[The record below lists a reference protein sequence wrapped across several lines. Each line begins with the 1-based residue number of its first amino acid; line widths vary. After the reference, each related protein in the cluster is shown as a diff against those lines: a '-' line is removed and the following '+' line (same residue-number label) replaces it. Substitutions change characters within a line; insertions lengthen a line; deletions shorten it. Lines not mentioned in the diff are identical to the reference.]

1 MKLFTQATLITA
13 MVVAGSAHAGLQAM
27 DDKGLSQATGQDG
40 ITLRIGAPTLGT
52 AITTTSGN
60 TYTRGLAISNINIH
74 DKDGAVGM
82 DAYGLQGRA
91 AGNFANAGAITLT
104 NTVVGSNTPIVVT
117 VDADGNGGAPVLN
130 VNLAL
135 GPTLVRTGAIGV
147 AQSNRTDGTSWGVT
161 NNVNIL
167 DSLDLEL
174 GATTVNVQLGNTPQG
189 AMIRANGQLQGGLRI
204 NNLKLTDNSVVPA
217 PLTAAG
223 VVGGGSLYVGSI
235 ALSDANS
242 GDMTLDAN
250 VRVVSDAGLLG
261 GAGNRGGLLVTMGGA
276 PLDVLISD
284 VRLGAVDTTGGTLNA
299 ANSAASIGDIEIR
312 GLQAAGTSILVS
324 GH

>member
-1 MKLFTQATLITA
+1 MKLFTQATLIAA

-52 AITTTSGN
+52 TITTAGGT
-60 TYTRGLAISNINIH
+60 TYTRGLAIDSVYIH
-74 DKDGAVGM
+74 DQDGRVGNSLT
-82 DAYGLQGRA
+82 GQ
-91 AGNFANAGAITLT
+91 AGAITLGAGDS
-104 NTVVGSNTPIVVT
+104 NMVVGSNTPIVVN

-135 GPTLVRTGAIGV
+135 GPTLIRTGAIGV
-147 AQSNRTDGTSWGVT
+147 AVSNRTVTPTGGTWGIGT
-161 NNVNIL
+161 NVNIL

-189 AMIRANGQLQGGLRI
+189 AMIKANGQLQGGLRI
-204 NNLKLTDNSVVPA
+204 NNLKLTDNS
-217 PLTAAG
+217 PLTETQQTAQMAP
-223 VVGGGSLYVGSI
+223 GGSLYVGSI
-235 ALSDANS
+235 ALSDS
-242 GDMTLDAN
+242 GSTNMTLAADIRMVAN
-250 VRVVSDAGLLG
+250 G
-261 GAGNRGGLLVTMGGA
+261 GALGTGAGDRGGLLVTMGGA

-284 VRLGAVDTTGGTLNA
+284 VRLGSVDTTGGTLNA

>member
-1 MKLFTQATLITA
+1 MKLFTQATLIAA

-52 AITTTSGN
+52 TITTAGGT
-60 TYTRGLAISNINIH
+60 TYTRGLAIDSVYIH
-74 DKDGAVGM
+74 DKDGRVGNSLT
-82 DAYGLQGRA
+82 GQ
-91 AGNFANAGAITLT
+91 AGAITLGAGDS
-104 NTVVGSNTPIVVT
+104 NMVVGSNTPIVVN

-135 GPTLVRTGAIGV
+135 GPTLIRTGAIGV
-147 AQSNRTDGTSWGVT
+147 AVSNRTVTPTGGTWGIGT
-161 NNVNIL
+161 NVNIL

-189 AMIRANGQLQGGLRI
+189 AMIKANGQLQGGLRI
-204 NNLKLTDNSVVPA
+204 NNLKLTDNS
-217 PLTAAG
+217 PLTETQQTAQMAP
-223 VVGGGSLYVGSI
+223 GGSLYVGSI
-235 ALSDANS
+235 ALSDS
-242 GDMTLDAN
+242 GSTNMTLAADIRMVAN
-250 VRVVSDAGLLG
+250 G
-261 GAGNRGGLLVTMGGA
+261 GALGTGAGDRGGLLVTMGGA

-284 VRLGAVDTTGGTLNA
+284 VRLGSVDTTGGTLNA